1 MWDRVISA
9 FTRVFRRAMPGHDE
23 MGENFFDYTTTTLLT
38 TYRAYARLYEPRS
51 LRGVSGDILKA
62 ERGVASCGGGL

>member
-38 TYRAYARLYEPRS
+38 TYRAYARPYAAS
-51 LRGVSGDILKA
+51 LIEGVSGDILKA